1 MYVCV
6 CVCVCA
12 CACVCVCVCVCMCV
26 CVCVGALFR
35 VCKQCGHTLLSAVDV
50 KAHTTI
56 QPAPPADE
64 RLLSW
69 LDSLDIDQATVEK
82 VSVPLPPPPP
92 PPPLMQ
98 LNDDMCILCGQ
109 FVAEGFS
116 MDDVYHYLTREDL
129 VDMQI
134 R

>member
-1 MYVCV
+1 MYVCA

-12 CACVCVCVCVCMCV
+12 CAFVCVCM

-82 VSVPLPPPPP
+82 VSVPSPPPV
-92 PPPLMQ
+92 MQ

>member
-1 MYVCV
+1 MCVRVCV
-6 CVCVCA
+6 HVRLCW
-12 CACVCVCVCVCMCV
+12 
-26 CVCVGALFR
+26 ALFR

-82 VSVPLPPPPP
+82 VSVPS
-92 PPPLMQ
+92 PPPLTQ
-98 LNDDMCILCGQ
+98 LNDMCILCGQ